1 MRPLWALNLSLRYDH
16 VTGQQVLCFNSVH
29 LNTAWMSNIKDVPMV
44 IVLHYH
50 FSWYRARL
58 SDCDKISSLPVFHVD
73 EKFTHQVIYFN
84 IKLSILYVWVK
95 IYTSS
100 LLHCYEMPIFNLKY
114 IFVHQSERRY
124 CNVSV
129 ATIFMPI
136 FINQERLVSSFLL
149 VCLMRMHWRE
159 NFGSVLLIF
168 QRMFSPQFQIF
179 LGTRHHR
186 FEPVIFVSCSLSSL
200 LWQ

>member
-16 VTGQQVLCFNSVH
+16 VTGQQVLCFNSFH

-58 SDCDKISSLPVFHVD
+58 SDCDKISSLPVFYVD

-84 IKLSILYVWVK
+84 IKLSIFYVKVK

-100 LLHCYEMPIFNLKY
+100 SLHCYQMPIFKLESTY
-114 IFVHQSERRY
+114 YFVHQSEGRY

-129 ATIFMPI
+129 ANIFMPSSPI

-149 VCLMRMHWRE
+149 VCLMRMPWRE
-159 NFGSVLLIF
+159 NFGAVFLRF
-168 QRMFSPQFQIF
+168 QRMFSPPSFWACYICLVFTF
-179 LGTRHHR
+179 LVAMALTAY
-186 FEPVIFVSCSLSSL
+186 
-200 LWQ
+200 